1 MVAVAARGGSGDRPV
16 RGSITSSRADDGQG
30 RRHRRR
36 RGGALTLVWMGV
48 GDEES
53 ALAKD
58 FHGGKERARG
68 ANLRGRKNQGLAPRG
83 PGGVARSPGAA
94 GFSVSGNPS

>member
-1 MVAVAARGGSGDRPV
+1 MVAAAARGGSGDRPV
-16 RGSITSSRADDGQG
+16 RGGITSSRADDGQG
-30 RRHRRR
+30 GRHRRR

-58 FHGGKERARG
+58 FHGGKERARR
-68 ANLRGRKNQGLAPRG
+68 ANLRGRKHQGLAARG
-83 PGGVARSPGAA
+83 SGGIAWSPGAA
-94 GFSVSGNPS
+94 GVSVS